1 MSSATRDD
9 HWLLSRLDQL
19 WSNHFPD
26 VDQKNKVFIKFGRVA
41 KYRFGS
47 IRLDPKKDASLILI
61 NGMFR
66 DEKVPTEVVDH
77 TIAHELVH
85 YTHGFSSP
93 HKKQYSHPHKGGVI
107 DKEMLTRGLG
117 DLIQSYKSWL
127 KNYRKN
133 LKPVARKRRVRRQIK
148 IRWI

>member
-1 MSSATRDD
+1 MNSPVRDD
-9 HWLLSRLDQL
+9 HWLLSRLDYL
-19 WSNHFPD
+19 WTKHFSD
-26 VDQKNKVFIKFGRVA
+26 VDQKNKVFIKFGRAA

-61 NGMFR
+61 NGMFK
-66 DEKVPTEVVDH
+66 DEKVPVKVVDH

-107 DKEMLTRGLG
+107 DKEMLQRGLG
-117 DLIQSYKSWL
+117 DLIKAYKSWL
-127 KNYRKN
+127 KDYRKS
-133 LKPVARKRRVRRQIK
+133 LKPVVRKRRSRRLIR